1 MGNMNLYKET
11 KGGEFFKLLEE
22 SFKKSSKLEGFVKK
36 GKVVAVENDSIIVDV
51 GLKSEGIVPLRELD
65 PTKSKEI
72 KAGDDIEVFVERFEG
87 RSGNAILSYEKAQ
100 REDAWEIL
108 SKSFENKEVV
118 TGIIKGK
125 IRGGFSVELSK
136 TLAFLP
142 GSQLDVRPI
151 DVESIMNKPQTFQII
166 KMDKKRNNIVVS
178 RRSVIEG
185 NRQVER
191 GLLLS
196 KIKEGDILEG
206 MVKNLTDYGA
216 FVDLGGMDGL
226 IHVTDISWQRIEHP
240 SEILS
245 LGKKI
250 KVKIIKFDQ
259 EQQKISLGL
268 KQLQPDPWD
277 KLIGK
282 YVENNKY
289 TGKVTKVT
297 DYGAFVE
304 LEPGIEGLIHISE
317 MTWSKSNIHPGKI
330 VSNSQDIEIIILDI
344 DKEKRR
350 IGLGLKQCQE
360 NPWKKFSETYPKN
373 TEIEGTIKHIAEFG
387 LFIGLPTNVDGMVH
401 LSDLDWEQAGEE
413 AIKKYKK
420 GDKVKAK
427 IIDIDPESQKI
438 SLGIKQLV
446 KNPLKSS
453 FKDIKIGDTI
463 TCNITKLEEDGIH
476 INTANKL
483 QGYIEKLDLSQE
495 KSEQRVDRFAVGE
508 RVDAVITKIDQE
520 NSQLIL
526 SIKAREV
533 GEEKKAAAKF
543 GSSDSGASLSNILD
557 KGSEKKGKKSA
568 VSKKEKPEGKKKNQ
582 AKKVDQKE
590 KKTKSKS

>member
-72 KAGDDIEVFVERFEG
+72 KAGDNIEVFVERFEG

-373 TEIEGTIKHIAEFG
+373 TEIEGTVKHIAEFG

-508 RVDAVITKIDQE
+508 RVDAVITKVDQE
-520 NSQLIL
+520 NSRLIL

-557 KGSEKKGKKSA
+557 KGSEKKDKKNA

>member
-72 KAGDDIEVFVERFEG
+72 KAGDNIEVFVERFEG

-373 TEIEGTIKHIAEFG
+373 TEIEGTVKHIAEFG

-446 KNPLKSS
+446 KSPLKSS

-520 NSQLIL
+520 NSRLIL

-557 KGSEKKGKKSA
+557 KGSEKKDKKNA

>member
-1 MGNMNLYKET
+1 MNLYKET

-72 KAGDDIEVFVERFEG
+72 KAGDNIEVFVERFEG

-373 TEIEGTIKHIAEFG
+373 TEIEGTVKHIAEFG

-508 RVDAVITKIDQE
+508 RVDAVITKVDQE
-520 NSQLIL
+520 NSRLIL

-557 KGSEKKGKKSA
+557 KGSEKKDKKNA

>member
-446 KNPLKSS
+446 KSPLKSS

-463 TCNITKLEEDGIH
+463 TCNITRLEEDGIH
-476 INTANKL
+476 INTTNKL
-483 QGYIEKLDLSQE
+483 QGYIKKLDLSQE

-508 RVDAVITKIDQE
+508 RVDAVITKVDQE
-520 NSQLIL
+520 NSRLIL

-543 GSSDSGASLSNILD
+543 GSSDSGASLSNIFD
-557 KGSEKKGKKSA
+557 KGSEKKGKKRA

>member
-65 PTKSKEI
+65 STTSKEI

-166 KMDKKRNNIVVS
+166 KMDKRRNNIVVS

-206 MVKNLTDYGA
+206 IVKNLTDYGA

-360 NPWKKFSETYPKN
+360 NPWKKFSETYPKT
-373 TEIEGTIKHIAEFG
+373 TEIEGTVKHIAEFG
-387 LFIGLPTNVDGMVH
+387 LFLGLPTNVDGMVH

-420 GDKVKAK
+420 GDKVKTK

-438 SLGIKQLV
+438 TLGIKQLV
-446 KNPLKSS
+446 KNPLKSN

-483 QGYIEKLDLSQE
+483 QGYIGKLDLSQE
-495 KSEQRVDRFAVGE
+495 KSEQKVDRFAVGE

-520 NSQLIL
+520 NTRLIL

-557 KGSEKKGKKSA
+557 KGNEKKGKKSA
-568 VSKKEKPEGKKKNQ
+568 ISKKDKPEGKKKNQ

>member
-1 MGNMNLYKET
+1 M
-11 KGGEFFKLLEE
+11 
-22 SFKKSSKLEGFVKK
+22 
-36 GKVVAVENDSIIVDV
+36 
-51 GLKSEGIVPLRELD
+51 
-65 PTKSKEI
+65 
-72 KAGDDIEVFVERFEG
+72 
-87 RSGNAILSYEKAQ
+87 SYEKAQ

-508 RVDAVITKIDQE
+508 RVDAVITKVDQE
-520 NSQLIL
+520 NSRLIL

>member
-72 KAGDDIEVFVERFEG
+72 KAGDNIEVFVERFEG

-166 KMDKKRNNIVVS
+166 KMDKRRNNIVVS

-373 TEIEGTIKHIAEFG
+373 TEIEGTVKHIAEFG
-387 LFIGLPTNVDGMVH
+387 LFLGLPTNVDGMVH

-420 GDKVKAK
+420 GDKVKTK

-438 SLGIKQLV
+438 TLGIKQLV

-520 NSQLIL
+520 NSRLIL

-557 KGSEKKGKKSA
+557 KGSEKKDKKNA

>member
-72 KAGDDIEVFVERFEG
+72 KAGDNIEVFVERFEG

-520 NSQLIL
+520 NSRLIL

-557 KGSEKKGKKSA
+557 KGSEKKDKKSA

>member
-72 KAGDDIEVFVERFEG
+72 KAGDNIEVFVERFEG

-373 TEIEGTIKHIAEFG
+373 TEIEGTVKHIAEFG

-446 KNPLKSS
+446 KSPLKSS

-508 RVDAVITKIDQE
+508 RVDAVITKVDQE
-520 NSQLIL
+520 NSRLIL

-557 KGSEKKGKKSA
+557 KGSEKKDKKNA

>member
-72 KAGDDIEVFVERFEG
+72 KAGDNIEVFVERFEG

-360 NPWKKFSETYPKN
+360 NPWKKFSKTYPKN
-373 TEIEGTIKHIAEFG
+373 TEIEGTVKHIAEFG

-520 NSQLIL
+520 NSRLIL

-557 KGSEKKGKKSA
+557 KGSEKKDKKNA

>member
-1 MGNMNLYKET
+1 M
-11 KGGEFFKLLEE
+11 
-22 SFKKSSKLEGFVKK
+22 
-36 GKVVAVENDSIIVDV
+36 
-51 GLKSEGIVPLRELD
+51 
-65 PTKSKEI
+65 
-72 KAGDDIEVFVERFEG
+72 
-87 RSGNAILSYEKAQ
+87 SYEKAQ

-373 TEIEGTIKHIAEFG
+373 TEIEGTVKHIAEFG

-508 RVDAVITKIDQE
+508 RVDAVITKVDQE
-520 NSQLIL
+520 NSRLIL

-557 KGSEKKGKKSA
+557 KGSEKKDKKSA

>member
-72 KAGDDIEVFVERFEG
+72 KAGDNIEVFVERFEG

-360 NPWKKFSETYPKN
+360 NPWKKFSKTYPKN
-373 TEIEGTIKHIAEFG
+373 TEIEGTVKHIAEFG

-508 RVDAVITKIDQE
+508 RVDAVITKVDQE
-520 NSQLIL
+520 NSRLIL

-557 KGSEKKGKKSA
+557 KGSEKKDKKNA